1 MSDHPSED
9 LDMIEEPGEVEIPDI
24 PVAPGGSIFANYVH
38 DVANGGL
45 IYIDRETI
53 SKQRRVLK
61 HFIKKIG
68 ANIIR
73 GKSPMSVSFPV
84 TIFQPIS
91 LLQKL
96 IETFGYAPIFLERA
110 GQATGVDRFKQVLAF
125 AIATLHIPIEQKK
138 PFNPILGETL
148 QGQLGHCPI
157 YAEQTSHHPPVS
169 HFQILGQNFLL
180 QGYHEYQAST
190 SANSVKA
197 RQVGMTEIRF
207 ADGSILL
214 SFPFVSLSGTMLGK
228 RTFNWEGTLTIIDRQ
243 NRLFAELQFNPDK
256 KGKFSKLF
264 SRQKTPSDFFRGSI
278 VRVKPTH
285 PMMTAEGLN
294 AILHDGKNPQ
304 KVKSSEVIETVCE
317 CTGSWPAY
325 LEIAKRRFW
334 SIEDCSRATYVG
346 ISSMLPSD
354 SSYRSDLIC
363 LKRGDEDSAQAEKDR
378 LEDLQRHD
386 RKLRETTRA

>member
-1 MSDHPSED
+1 
-9 LDMIEEPGEVEIPDI
+9 MIEEPGEVEIPDI
-24 PVAPGGSIFANYVH
+24 PIPLGGSAFANYLH
-38 DVANGGL
+38 DVVNGGL

-73 GKSPMSVSFPV
+73 GRSPMNVSFPV

-96 IETFGYAPIFLERA
+96 IETFGYAPLFLERA

-125 AIATLHIPIEQKK
+125 AVATLHIPIEQKK

-148 QGQLGHCPI
+148 QGHLGHCPI
-157 YAEQTSHHPPVS
+157 FAEQTSHHPPIS
-169 HFQILGQNFLL
+169 HYQILGHNFIL

-197 RQVGMTEIRF
+197 RQVGMTDIRF
-207 ADGSILL
+207 PDHSIFI
-214 SFPFVSLSGTMLGK
+214 SFPFVALSGTMLGK
-228 RTFNWEGTLTIIDRQ
+228 RTFNWEGTMTIIDRH

-264 SRQKTPSDFFRGSI
+264 SRQKTPSDFFKGSV

-285 PMMTAEGLN
+285 PMMTPEGLH
-294 AILHDGKNPQ
+294 AIMHDGKQPQ
-304 KVKSSEVIETVCE
+304 KIKSSEVIETVCE
-317 CTGSWPAY
+317 VQGTWPVY
-325 LEIAKRRFW
+325 LEVAKRRFW
-334 SIEDCSRATYVG
+334 NIEDCQRAPYTPLPF
-346 ISSMLPSD
+346 MLPSD
-354 SSYRSDLIC
+354 SSSRSDLIY
-363 LKRGDEDSAQAEKDR
+363 LKRDEEDLSQAEKDQ

-386 RKLRETTRA
+386 KKLREARRA